1 MAAGN
6 NEKLFRKLVSDK
18 FGENL
23 FSGKQRYS
31 ITLDDEEKVSVSV
44 DESICLPD
52 GSEILIEI
60 DSGNAAKIIVGQY
73 FLLNGLYK
81 KDRDKA
87 FFVVIHCHTDKGR
100 DYNPQRTMNNLKAAQ
115 ALSGSECWISYN
127 ALHLN
132 DVRSLVEQSED
143 FASWC
148 AAISPNKAALSPSA
162 GTR

>member
-1 MAAGN
+1 MAAGD
-6 NEKLFRKLVSDK
+6 NEKLFRKIVCNK

-23 FSGKQRYS
+23 FYGKKSYS
-31 ITLDDEEKVSVSV
+31 LNLDDKEKVSISV

-60 DSGNAAKIIVGQY
+60 DSGNAAKTIVGQY

-81 KDRDKA
+81 KDRNKA
-87 FFVVIHCHTDKGR
+87 TFVVIHCHTDKGR

-115 ALSGSECWISYN
+115 SLSASESWINCN

-132 DVRSLVEQSED
+132 DIYRLVEESDD

-148 AAISPNKAALSPSA
+148 AAISPNKGVLSPL
-162 GTR
+162 